1 MYVKTVEYEDYDG
14 NKRKEDLYFHL
25 NEAELFETQV
35 STIGG
40 FEELVQR
47 IIKTRN
53 TPELMRVFKELLHKS
68 YGVKSPDGKRFI
80 KNDEVWDEFIQSE
93 AYSVFF
99 MQLLGDDIEAANFI
113 NGVIPKKL
121 RDQIKD
127 EDIEANKK
135 KLAEELGIDVA
146 ESDASANAIST
157 YKEEVKEQK

>member
-25 NEAELFETQV
+25 TEAELFRTQV
-35 STIGG
+35 STVGG
-40 FEELVQR
+40 FEELVER

-53 TPELMRVFKELLHKS
+53 VPELMKVFEDLIHKS

-80 KNDEVWDEFIQSE
+80 KNEEVWNEFYESE

-99 MQLLGDDIEAANFI
+99 MELLQNDVEAAKFV
-113 NGVIPKKL
+113 NGVIPKRL
-121 RDQIKD
+121 RDQMSN

-135 KLAEELGIDVA
+135 KLAEELGVEVKADIVPA
-146 ESDASANAIST
+146 ESAVET
-157 YKEEVKEQK
+157 K